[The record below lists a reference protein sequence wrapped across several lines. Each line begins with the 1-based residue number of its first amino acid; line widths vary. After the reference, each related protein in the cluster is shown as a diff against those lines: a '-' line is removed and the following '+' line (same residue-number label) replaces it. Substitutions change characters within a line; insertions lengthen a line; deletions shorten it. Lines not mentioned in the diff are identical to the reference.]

1 MAKLRGSGRD
11 LAYIKEVT
19 SGTTP
24 ATPAFTKMR
33 TTGDSFNLTRD
44 SLESAELRADRAI
57 TDLKLGNKQSGGSID
72 FELSYE
78 NFEPFLEAVLESA
91 DELGAVGSEIK
102 NGITMIPYTIE
113 KSWSASNIYQRY
125 TGMYANTLNLNIA
138 SNSQITGSLEFIG
151 KGFETGTDIITGAT
165 YAEPTLGGLFD
176 SYNGVLK
183 EGLGAGVVI
192 GYVSSLSLTISNGL
206 EALFSLFN
214 DEVSDV
220 IDGRCSIEGSL
231 QIYFEDSTLFDKFVS
246 DEESAL
252 EFTLT
257 TGATTGYTVRLPRI
271 KYTGGDMPVS
281 GEGAVMVTMPFKAL
295 HDNITENA
303 TIKITKN

>member
-1 MAKLRGSGRD
+1 MTKLRGSGRD
-11 LAYIKEVT
+11 LAYIKEET

-24 ATPAFTKMR
+24 DTPAFTKMR

-91 DELGAVGSEIK
+91 DELNATTDVIK

-113 KSWSASNIYQRY
+113 KSWPANNVYQRY

-138 SNSQITGSLEFIG
+138 SNSQITGSIEFVG
-151 KGFETGTDIITGAT
+151 KGFATDTDIIVGAT
-165 YAEPTLGGLFD
+165 YIEPTLGGLFD
-176 SYNGVLK
+176 SYTGELK
-183 EGLGAGVVI
+183 EGGTTI

-206 EALFSLFN
+206 EALFALFN
-214 DEVSDV
+214 DEVSEV

-231 QIYFEDSTLFDKFVS
+231 QIYFENSTLFDKFVN
-246 DEESAL
+246 DTESSL

-257 TGATTGYTVRLPRI
+257 SGATDGYTFLLPRI

-295 HDNITENA
+295 HDNVTENA